1 MGCGVVVPI
10 LIFMSS
16 RTLLLLL
23 TIAALGV
30 VGVLVWPT
38 GPRTNPSHTTKPEV
52 AGKSTGEPR
61 QEEAKVSASPK
72 SDLPPVATPASP
84 EPPKLG
90 AGFQPW
96 LERLEKAGPAE
107 AYLTV
112 LREAAQRESPS
123 RFLQLVDWLL
133 RTGNGDARLAA
144 LQALEGRSGPEVVR
158 LYKLGL
164 ADRETGI
171 REITRHFVLQQA
183 EPVRLEVLTAGLSSP
198 FEEVRVRCFDV
209 LCAESSKAV
218 IPAMILA
225 MGSNQPD
232 VAAEAARQLA
242 TRLGPGAPTFQK
254 SAEAQA
260 WWEANAQRY

>member
-1 MGCGVVVPI
+1 
-10 LIFMSS
+10 MSS
-16 RTLLLLL
+16 RSILWLLS
-23 TIAALGV
+23 IAAVVV

-38 GPRTNPSHTTKPEV
+38 AKRTKPPATLQPQV
-52 AGKSTGEPR
+52 AGKSASEPR
-61 QEEAKVSASPK
+61 QEKSQVSPSAK
-72 SDLPPVATPASP
+72 SDPQPVPAIASP

-90 AGFQPW
+90 AGFQSW

-107 AYLTV
+107 GHLTV

-123 RFLQLVDWLL
+123 RFLELVDWLL

-144 LQALEGRSGPEVVR
+144 LQALEGRSGPEVIR
-158 LYKLGL
+158 LYKQGL

-183 EPVRLEVLTAGLSSP
+183 EPVRIEVLTSGLSSP
-198 FEEVRVRCFDV
+198 FEEVRIRCFDI
-209 LCAESSKAV
+209 LCSEPSKAV
-218 IPAMILA
+218 IPAMIHA
-225 MGSNQPD
+225 MGSNQPG

-242 TRLGPGAPTFQK
+242 ARLGPGAPTFQK
-254 SAEAQA
+254 PAEAQA